1 MSLWYAPSDASD
13 ATYLNGIELI
23 NQMHNPYSGS
33 GGEQQHFD
41 NYLSKLQTICTE
53 DNVKSALQQGFV
65 RT

>member
-1 MSLWYAPSDASD
+1 
-13 ATYLNGIELI
+13 
-23 NQMHNPYSGS
+23 MHNPHGGG

>member
-1 MSLWYAPSDASD
+1 
-13 ATYLNGIELI
+13 
-23 NQMHNPYSGS
+23 MHNPHSGS

-41 NYLSKLQTICTE
+41 NYLSKLQTICTAE